1 MTRRPTP
8 RVATALAMGV
18 AVASTLALCA
28 AGAAVAVLPA
38 PGAST
43 DIPNCTVDHL
53 YVVKGRLE
61 GAAGGRFL
69 TVRVTNVGD
78 TLCVV
83 PTRTRVRFR
92 DFDGPLGSA
101 GTSPAQGGFIAM
113 QPGDKVSTV
122 VHWSDPG
129 PIPPDEC
136 DAADATL
143 VTLRLPALGHPW
155 RRPPKANVCTTA
167 QWAPDVKALKP

>member
-8 RVATALAMGV
+8 RASTALAMGAAAAT
-18 AVASTLALCA
+18 AVALCA
-28 AGAAVAVLPA
+28 AGAALAVLPA
-38 PGAST
+38 TGASA
-43 DIPNCTVDHL
+43 DIPNCTVEHL
-53 YVVKGRLE
+53 YVAKGRLE
-61 GAAGGRFL
+61 GAAGSRFL

-78 TLCVV
+78 TLCLV
-83 PTRTRVRFR
+83 PTRTKVRFR
-92 DFDGPLGSA
+92 DFDGPLGSPGA
-101 GTSPAQGGFIAM
+101 SPVQSALLAL

-136 DAADATL
+136 AAADATL
-143 VTLRLPALGHPW
+143 VTLRLPALGHTW
-155 RRPPKANVCTTA
+155 RLPLKTNVCTTA